1 MSVVTIN
8 CPFCNSN
15 HTTFEVLSLI
25 PNSRANKNSQLT
37 EGKGRFFVEGTG
49 RCGACRSLIIL
60 YFEANKN
67 GMYADSKFYSNFLTT
82 SESINSLNLES
93 EGRIKLDGYLPKT
106 AEVSCP
112 DHCPDNVQ
120 RASIEAEK
128 ALQGG
133 LFPSAAASYRK
144 AVERAV
150 TPFVDDKCKDK
161 MLGQK
166 LGNLEGKSLFP
177 EVMLDFIRVV
187 KDTANHALHA
197 EDHDFTSKGEVA
209 PAREFAKML
218 LTYLYTLPE
227 QVKTAKSALSD
238 LENNEDRSKAARQT

>member
-1 MSVVTIN
+1 
-8 CPFCNSN
+8 
-15 HTTFEVLSLI
+15 
-25 PNSRANKNSQLT
+25 
-37 EGKGRFFVEGTG
+37 
-49 RCGACRSLIIL
+49 
-60 YFEANKN
+60 
-67 GMYADSKFYSNFLTT
+67 MYADPKFYSNFLTT
-82 SESINSLNLES
+82 SESINSLNLEG

-106 AEVSCP
+106 AEAS
-112 DHCPDNVQ
+112 CPDNVQ
-120 RASIEAEK
+120 RAFIEAEK

-177 EVMLDFIRVV
+177 KVMLDFIRVV

>member
-1 MSVVTIN
+1 M
-8 CPFCNSN
+8 
-15 HTTFEVLSLI
+15 
-25 PNSRANKNSQLT
+25 
-37 EGKGRFFVEGTG
+37 EGTG

-60 YFEANKN
+60 YFEAQTYQNYDN
-67 GMYADSKFYSNFLTT
+67 PEFIPSFLST
-82 SESINSLNLES
+82 SESINSLNLEG
-93 EGRIKLDGYLPKT
+93 EGTIELDGYLPKT
-106 AEVSCP
+106 AEASCP

-120 RASIEAEK
+120 RAFIEAEK

-197 EDHDFTSKGEVA
+197 EDHDFTSKEEVA

>member
-1 MSVVTIN
+1 MV
-8 CPFCNSN
+8 
-15 HTTFEVLSLI
+15 
-25 PNSRANKNSQLT
+25 
-37 EGKGRFFVEGTG
+37 GTG
-49 RCGACRSLIIL
+49 CCGACRSLIIL
-60 YFEANKN
+60 YSEANTYN
-67 GMYADSKFYSNFLTT
+67 HADDSRFYTNFLTT
-82 SESINSLNLES
+82 SGSINSLSLENK
-93 EGRIKLDGYLPKT
+93 GTIRLDHHLLKT
-106 AEVSCP
+106 AEASCP

-120 RASIEAEK
+120 RAFIEAEK
-128 ALQGG
+128 ALQSG
-133 LFPSAAASYRK
+133 LFPSTAASYRK
-144 AVERAV
+144 AVDRAV
-150 TPFVDDKCKDK
+150 TQFVDDKRKDK
-161 MLGQK
+161 MSGQK

>member
-1 MSVVTIN
+1 MSAVTIN

-25 PNSRANKNSQLT
+25 PNSRANKNGQIT
-37 EGKGRFFVEGTG
+37 EGLGRFFVEGTG
-49 RCGACRSLIIL
+49 RCGACGSLIIL

-67 GMYADSKFYSNFLTT
+67 GSYADSKFYSNFLTT
-82 SESINSLNLES
+82 SESINSLN
-93 EGRIKLDGYLPKT
+93 YPKT

-112 DHCPDNVQ
+112 DNVQ
-120 RASIEAEK
+120 RAFIEAEK

-238 LENNEDRSKAARQT
+238 LENNEDRSKAAR

>member
-1 MSVVTIN
+1 M
-8 CPFCNSN
+8 
-15 HTTFEVLSLI
+15 
-25 PNSRANKNSQLT
+25 
-37 EGKGRFFVEGTG
+37 EGTG

-60 YFEANKN
+60 YFEAQTYQNYDN
-67 GMYADSKFYSNFLTT
+67 PEFIPSFLST
-82 SESINSLNLES
+82 SESINSLNLEG
-93 EGRIKLDGYLPKT
+93 EGTIELDGYLPKT
-106 AEVSCP
+106 AEASCP

-177 EVMLDFIRVV
+177 KVMLDFIRVV

>member
-1 MSVVTIN
+1 
-8 CPFCNSN
+8 
-15 HTTFEVLSLI
+15 
-25 PNSRANKNSQLT
+25 
-37 EGKGRFFVEGTG
+37 
-49 RCGACRSLIIL
+49 
-60 YFEANKN
+60 
-67 GMYADSKFYSNFLTT
+67 MYADPKFYSNFLTT

-106 AEVSCP
+106 AEASCP

-120 RASIEAEK
+120 RAFIEAEK

-177 EVMLDFIRVV
+177 KVMLDFIRVV

>member
-1 MSVVTIN
+1 M
-8 CPFCNSN
+8 
-15 HTTFEVLSLI
+15 
-25 PNSRANKNSQLT
+25 
-37 EGKGRFFVEGTG
+37 EGTG

-60 YFEANKN
+60 YFEAQTYQNYDN
-67 GMYADSKFYSNFLTT
+67 PEFIPSFLST
-82 SESINSLNLES
+82 SESINSLNLEG
-93 EGRIKLDGYLPKT
+93 EGTIELDGYLPKT
-106 AEVSCP
+106 AEASCP

-120 RASIEAEK
+120 RAFIEAEK

-150 TPFVDDKCKDK
+150 TPFVDDKYKDK

-177 EVMLDFIRVV
+177 KVMLDFIRVV

>member
-1 MSVVTIN
+1 
-8 CPFCNSN
+8 
-15 HTTFEVLSLI
+15 
-25 PNSRANKNSQLT
+25 
-37 EGKGRFFVEGTG
+37 VEGTG

-60 YFEANKN
+60 YFEAQTYQNYDN
-67 GMYADSKFYSNFLTT
+67 PEFIPSFLST
-82 SESINSLNLES
+82 SESINSLNLEG
-93 EGRIKLDGYLPKT
+93 EGTIELDGYLPKT
-106 AEVSCP
+106 AEASCP

-120 RASIEAEK
+120 RAFIEAEK

-197 EDHDFTSKGEVA
+197 EDHDFTSKEEVA

>member
-60 YFEANKN
+60 YFEADKN
-67 GMYADSKFYSNFLTT
+67 GSYADSKFYSNFLTT

-112 DHCPDNVQ
+112 NNVQ
-120 RASIEAEK
+120 RAFIEAEK
-128 ALQGG
+128 ALQGR

-144 AVERAV
+144 AVERSV

>member
-1 MSVVTIN
+1 MW
-8 CPFCNSN
+8 CLP
-15 HTTFEVLSLI
+15 L
-25 PNSRANKNSQLT
+25 AY
-37 EGKGRFFVEGTG
+37 
-49 RCGACRSLIIL
+49 
-60 YFEANKN
+60 YFEAKTD
-67 GMYADSKFYSNFLTT
+67 GSYADSKFYSNFLTT

-120 RASIEAEK
+120 RAFIEAEK

-166 LGNLEGKSLFP
+166 LGNLKGKSLFP
-177 EVMLDFIRVV
+177 KVMLDFIRVV

>member
-1 MSVVTIN
+1 MKDQGTI
-8 CPFCNSN
+8 
-15 HTTFEVLSLI
+15 
-25 PNSRANKNSQLT
+25 R
-37 EGKGRFFVEGTG
+37 
-49 RCGACRSLIIL
+49 
-60 YFEANKN
+60 
-67 GMYADSKFYSNFLTT
+67 
-82 SESINSLNLES
+82 
-93 EGRIKLDGYLPKT
+93 LDGYLPEI

-112 DHCPDNVQ
+112 NHCPDNVQ
-120 RASIEAEK
+120 RAFIEAEK

-150 TPFVDDKCKDK
+150 TPFVDDKYKNK

-197 EDHDFTSKGEVA
+197 EDHDFTSTQEVA

-238 LENNEDRSKAARQT
+238 LEINKDKSKAERQT

>member
-1 MSVVTIN
+1 
-8 CPFCNSN
+8 
-15 HTTFEVLSLI
+15 
-25 PNSRANKNSQLT
+25 SQIT
-37 EGKGRFFVEGTG
+37 EGLGRFFVEGTG

-60 YFEANKN
+60 YFEATTY
-67 GMYADSKFYSNFLTT
+67 GIYADSKFYSDFLTT
-82 SESINSLNLES
+82 SESINSLTLKDK
-93 EGRIKLDGYLPKT
+93 GTIQLDGYLPKT
-106 AEVSCP
+106 AEASCP

-120 RASIEAEK
+120 RAFIEAEK
-128 ALQGG
+128 ALQSG
-133 LFPSAAASYRK
+133 LFPSTAASYRK
-144 AVERAV
+144 AVDRAV
-150 TPFVDDKCKDK
+150 TQFVDDKRKDK
-161 MLGQK
+161 MSGQK